1 MKGEPDESFKWYK
14 DKEGLEDKRFPR
26 PISLS
31 LAPLPAEVVDILS
44 FWPPAPPTYSMLS
57 SRVLLR
63 CVAALIFIFICSSF
77 EKRNLLF

>member
-44 FWPPAPPTYSMLS
+44 F
-57 SRVLLR
+57 
-63 CVAALIFIFICSSF
+63 
-77 EKRNLLF
+77 

>member
-44 FWPPAPPTYSMLS
+44 FWPPPPYLLHAVLS
-57 SRVLLR
+57 CPASLCRR
-63 CVAALIFIFICSSF
+63 FDIYIY
-77 EKRNLLF
+77 LFKFWKA